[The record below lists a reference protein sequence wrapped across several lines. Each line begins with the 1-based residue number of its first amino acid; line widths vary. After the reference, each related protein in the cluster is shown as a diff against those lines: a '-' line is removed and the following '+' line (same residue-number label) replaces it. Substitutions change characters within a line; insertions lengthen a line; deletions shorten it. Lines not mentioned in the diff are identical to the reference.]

1 MATRSVIAK
10 IEAKGIGGAD
20 DTILAIYCHN
30 DGYLSNNGKILD
42 QHYADED
49 KVDILLYKG
58 DLSSLDENIGEKINF
73 DDIELRHKNKQCMF
87 YARDRGE
94 ENREAVTLKN
104 ETELLKHAFEVCD
117 AEVVYMFAFGSWY
130 VYDNS
135 NEIGNCSYQFIELE
149 EALYVPNYD
158 YDCNI
163 I

>member
-20 DTILAIYCHN
+20 DTIKAIYCHN

-42 QHYADED
+42 LYYTDNTDEQDAKD
-49 KVDILLYKG
+49 KVNELLAGGDI
-58 DLSSLDENIGEKINF
+58 SSLKDT
-73 DDIELRHKNKQCMF
+73 IEDTIF
-87 YARDRGE
+87 YMRDRGE
-94 ENREAVTLKN
+94 SNKEATTLKD
-104 ETELLKHAFEVCD
+104 ESALLEFAFEQCD
-117 AEVVYMFAFGSWY
+117 AEVVYMYAYGAWY

-135 NEIGNCSYQFIELE
+135 DKIGNTSHQFIELE
-149 EALYVPNYD
+149 EALYTPCNYD